1 MAKMR
6 VTSNYTTRIIFTLL
20 FCCVLIIHATC
31 HGAIANFKS
40 TSATPSL
47 NRKVYGFG
55 SNANGQ
61 LSQKDYSS
69 PALVDSLKSATVS
82 LQCIQQFDD
91 GSSSGVR
98 VFMVVSGGGVS
109 GGDAL
114 YGFGSSNG
122 VNYLLGLNSTQSFNT
137 PQLIGSYSS
146 SIRSLACGVEHV
158 LFVLNNAARD
168 VYGFGNNNYEQLGYG
183 FSSLSVPTL
192 LPISTLQSINVDKV
206 FAVHYSSFATE
217 ETSNNLYGWGDN
229 TFGMMGFV
237 GSQIIISNATLLS
250 GSQTGNKYT
259 GVKKV
264 VGYGR
269 SLFVLTTSGQVFASG
284 SNDQGVLG
292 VNSNTFQIATPT
304 PLAGISATVLDISI
318 YRQGAMATTND
329 GSVYYWGNNDMNA
342 LCTTQSPTSSIL
354 PVKINSDQF
363 SPALTQNIA
372 QISLSYQHA
381 MLLAQDQRTIYVCG
395 DNTEGQLGM
404 GTSPFVSTV
413 NGAKFSNST
422 TPAGK
427 SVSSILTAATKN
439 SFVLTT
445 DGKLYTMGTISGSGD
460 TVYYTSPSLLQNIP
474 SGIQLEHVYTSAG
487 FVFATEHETG
497 KTWAWGK
504 NRSPYNFINP
514 NIAIDQFTPRMIP
527 ELSEVNVT
535 SISIGYGVVSST
547 THSTVLFLSNDTLSL
562 YAMGSNAYG
571 QFGNNNKTT
580 NIQLIPTRN
589 QYENGSVIIDSVNCG
604 AIHTVMRAK
613 RKSYTVDQYDLFVM
627 GGNSRGQIG
636 LFNFDDIRATPLRTS
651 QQNIKQ
657 VTAGEFHTIT
667 VNIETRGGGG
677 SGVKTYITKPY
688 AAGDNS
694 NGQIGLNALQQ
705 VSSFR
710 EVGNLEQTSN
720 GVFYNITDI
729 TAVYTGGKSTFILT
743 ANGTFVTGDNTY
755 GQLGFNPSV
764 NGTKFIVPVLNSNL
778 PSNIIKVAIS
788 RPTGGHVAILTS
800 TGAVYVMGQND
811 KGQLGLGHTNNVY
824 TPTLL
829 TVPNNEAVIDVST
842 GDDFTLIITGN
853 KPCPGDCNYKGVCN
867 YVTGFCSCAS
877 GFTGYDCNLFDCV
890 DPKCNGHGT
899 CDTSIGICKCDSAYS
914 GISCERRKCPN
925 DCNGNGLCNTKDGVC
940 TCFAGFTSKVDCSTP
955 DRAGMS
961 VFDWRSFV
969 TLIVIALSVVI
980 LVVKRM

>member
-1 MAKMR
+1 MNSSSSSKTT
-6 VTSNYTTRIIFTLL
+6 TSKWIISLL
-20 FCCVLIIHATC
+20 FCCLCIIYSI
-31 HGAIANFKS
+31 HGATFKS
-40 TSATPSL
+40 SATPSL

-69 PALVDSLKSATVS
+69 PSLVDSLKSSTVS
-82 LQCIQQFDD
+82 LQCIQQLDD

-98 VFMVVSGGGVS
+98 VFMVVSGGGVN

-122 VNYLLGLNSTQSFNT
+122 VNYLLGLNTTQSFKT

-146 SIRSLACGVEHV
+146 AIRSLACGAEHV
-158 LFVLNNAARD
+158 LFVLNNTARD

-192 LPISTLQSINVDKV
+192 LPNAALQNINVDKV
-206 FAVHYSSFATE
+206 FAVYYSSFVTE
-217 ETSNNLYGWGDN
+217 DTTNNLYGWGDN
-229 TFGMMGFV
+229 TFAMMGFI
-237 GSQIIISNATLLS
+237 GSQIIISNITLLS
-250 GSQTGNKYT
+250 GPQTGNKYT
-259 GVKKV
+259 SVKKV

-269 SLFVLTTSGQVFASG
+269 SLFVLTTNGQVFASG

-292 VNSNTFQIATPT
+292 VNSTTFQIPTPT
-304 PLAGISATVLDISI
+304 LLAGVTAPVLDISI
-318 YRQGAMATTND
+318 YRQGVLATTND

-342 LCTTQSPTSSIL
+342 LCTTQTPMSSIL
-354 PVKINSDQF
+354 PVKIDASQF
-363 SPALTQNIA
+363 TPALTQNIV

-381 MLLAQDQRTIYVCG
+381 MLLAQDQQTIYVCG
-395 DNTEGQLGM
+395 DNSEGQLGI
-404 GTSPFVSTV
+404 SPFVSTV
-413 NGAKFSNST
+413 NGAKFSNNT
-422 TPAGK
+422 TPASK
-427 SVSSILTAATKN
+427 SVASILTAATKN

-460 TVYYTSPSLLQNIP
+460 TVYYTSPSLLKNIP
-474 SGIQLEHVYTSAG
+474 TSVQLEHVYTSAG
-487 FVFATEHETG
+487 FVFATEHDTG
-497 KTWAWGK
+497 RTWAWGK

-514 NIAIDQFTPRMIP
+514 IMNIDQFTPRVIP
-527 ELSEVNVT
+527 ELNGVNVT
-535 SISIGYGVVSST
+535 FISIGYGVVSST
-547 THSTVLFLSNDTLSL
+547 THSTVLFLSNDTLSV
-562 YAMGSNAYG
+562 YAMGSNAFG
-571 QFGNNNKTT
+571 QFGNNNKT
-580 NIQLIPTRN
+580 NSIQLIPTRN
-589 QYENGSVIIDSVNCG
+589 QYENGTVIIDSINCG

-636 LFNFDDIRATPLRTS
+636 LFNFDDIRTTPLRTS

-657 VTAGEFHTIT
+657 VTTGEFHTIT

-694 NGQIGLNALQQ
+694 YGQIGLNALQQ

-720 GVFYNITDI
+720 GVFYNITQID
-729 TAVYTGGKSTFILT
+729 AVYTGGRSTFILT
-743 ANGTFVTGDNTY
+743 ANGTYVTGDNTY
-755 GQLGFNPSV
+755 GQLGFDPSV
-764 NGTKFIVPVLNSNL
+764 NGTKFIVPVLNPNL
-778 PSNIIKVAIS
+778 PSNIIKIAIS

-800 TGAVYVMGQND
+800 NGAVYVMGQND
-811 KGQLGLGHTNNVY
+811 KGQLGLGHTNNVFS
-824 TPTLL
+824 PTLL
-829 TVPNNEAVIDVST
+829 SVPNNEQVIDVST

-867 YVTGFCSCAS
+867 YVSGFCSCAS

-925 DCNGNGLCNTKDGVC
+925 DCNGNGMCNTKDGVC

-955 DRAGMS
+955 DRAGIS

-969 TLIVIALSVVI
+969 TLVVIALSVVM